1 MLAFMTAVAGPASA
15 AAGTV
20 RLASDTEVAAAGN
33 FQLRWTAD
41 SAVRLE
47 EATAPDFRTARAIYS
62 GRDKA
67 RVMSGK
73 ADGDWYYRARPADSG
88 GNWSNT
94 VKVTVRHHPLGRA
107 IGFFAVGA
115 VVFSAT
121 LLLIVCGNVGGSRR
135 ET

>member
-1 MLAFMTAVAGPASA
+1 MVVVSPASA
-15 AAGTV
+15 EAETV
-20 RLASDTEVAAAGN
+20 RLASDTEVATAGN

-41 SAVRLE
+41 SAVELE
-47 EATAPDFRTARAIYS
+47 EATSPDFRTARSVYS

-73 ADGDWYYRARPADSG
+73 ADGAWYYRARPADSG

-107 IGFFAVGA
+107 IGFFVVGA
-115 VVFSAT
+115 LVFSAT
-121 LLLIVCGNVGGSRR
+121 LLLIIGGARR